1 MASFT
6 MKSIFCAAAFAVTS
20 VRAVALAPHPRDM
33 TFLPRRAANE
43 STSGWPYGPYSTD
56 GRDIVNSK
64 GDAVTWTGVNWPGSG
79 KLTFPQES
87 NTSLTYF
94 SGETMVPEGLEWQ
107 SVDEIVD
114 RIASIGFNFV
124 RLYVSRQRAETQHT
138 LTWRQNVRD
147 PNG

>member
-6 MKSIFCAAAFAVTS
+6 MKSIFCAAALAVTS
-20 VRAVALAPHPRDM
+20 AKAAALSPHPRDM

-79 KLTFPQES
+79 TLNFPRES

-94 SGETMVPEGLEWQ
+94 LGETMVPEGLEWQ

-124 RLYVSRQRAETQHT
+124 RL
-138 LTWRQNVRD
+138 
-147 PNG
+147 